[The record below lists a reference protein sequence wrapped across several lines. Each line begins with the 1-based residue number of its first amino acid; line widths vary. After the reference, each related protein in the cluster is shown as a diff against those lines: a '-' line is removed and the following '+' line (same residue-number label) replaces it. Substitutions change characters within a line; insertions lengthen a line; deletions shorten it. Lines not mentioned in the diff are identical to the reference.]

1 MRLTKNSRIL
11 VLGASGMIGSAC
23 VRWLKLHGYDKI
35 ESPSRSEL
43 DLFSMENVRHY
54 FHSHSPEF
62 IILAAGRVGGIIE
75 NSTRGFD
82 LLRDNL
88 IIQQNVILSA
98 IQSGVEKCV
107 YFGSSCMYPR
117 QAEQPMKEDFLLTG
131 KPEETSLPYAISK
144 LSGVHMCLS
153 YNKQFGK
160 SLFLPVIPNST
171 YGPQDDFDPKTAHVL
186 SSLLFRFHHARK
198 TNASEVTLWGSGNPR
213 REFIFSEDVASAVF
227 YLLENAPATDMPL
240 NIGSGKDYSIR
251 ELAEAI
257 KDITGFRGSIKWDT
271 SKPDGAPRKLLD
283 SSRINALGW
292 KPVTSLKNGI
302 QKTYDWFL
310 ENELPI
316 QKGSSS

>member
-1 MRLTKNSRIL
+1 MKLTKKSRIL

-23 VRWLKLHGYDKI
+23 VRWLQLHGYDNVH
-35 ESPSRSEL
+35 SPSRIEL
-43 DLFSMENVRHY
+43 DLFSMENVRDY
-54 FHSHSPEF
+54 FGSHRPEY

-75 NSTRGFD
+75 NSNFGFD

-227 YLLENAPATDMPL
+227 YLLENDPATDMPL

-302 QKTYDWFL
+302 QKTLDWFL
-310 ENELPI
+310 EQP
-316 QKGSSS
+316 QKGTSL